1 VIGEELCAEG
11 LYLTVSLAL
20 GAGSASTTRQ
30 RLEVNARVEQ
40 LPARL
45 GKPQP
50 HLFPG
55 SQEDYREVG
64 LPDFKTILN

>member
-1 VIGEELCAEG
+1 LG
-11 LYLTVSLAL
+11 L
-20 GAGSASTTRQ
+20 GRQ
-30 RLEVNARVEQ
+30 RLHHRQRLKVNARVEQ

-64 LPDFKTILN
+64 LPDFKIILN